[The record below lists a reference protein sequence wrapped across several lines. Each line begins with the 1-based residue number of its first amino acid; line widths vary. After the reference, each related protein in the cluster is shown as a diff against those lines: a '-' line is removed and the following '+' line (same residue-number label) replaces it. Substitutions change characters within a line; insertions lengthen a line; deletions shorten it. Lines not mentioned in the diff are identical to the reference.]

1 MKLSSI
7 KYLNFLL
14 KGSFQPFENISKL
27 ILIIDAM
34 IISFG
39 LLYKWNIK
47 VVKKRIRVENIGQ
60 TRKEYNQLLERGW
73 NEISIYSSYL

>member
-1 MKLSSI
+1 M
-7 KYLNFLL
+7 L

-34 IISFG
+34 IISFE

-47 VVKKRIRVENIGQ
+47 LVKKRIRVENIGQ